1 MLSPQSLENYR
12 SSGQCPPPTTTN
24 FSITVVQNVFCFAW
38 WHVPVQQML
47 RRIVGQHIALG
58 WPQKSSRNSPSAT
71 VSRGRVSIEAMG
83 SNQKHKETNDK
94 QKTWDIF
101 WISIY
106 RTWRKN
112 TQGAALVKKFDYS
125 DYSPWHPKTIRIL
138 QRGQTMQRW
147 TPPQPQRILSYLSRE
162 MPTTSHSLMHFSIVT
177 VLWYILVYQEFR
189 NIQMFSWCLQT
200 SASL

>member
-71 VSRGRVSIEAMG
+71 VGRGRVSIEAMG

-94 QKTWDIF
+94 QKCNGNLGSLVRCSPADLF
-101 WISIY
+101 FS
-106 RTWRKN
+106 
-112 TQGAALVKKFDYS
+112 ALCFKGK
-125 DYSPWHPKTIRIL
+125 PKGLRYMNMNHAT
-138 QRGQTMQRW
+138 
-147 TPPQPQRILSYLSRE
+147 
-162 MPTTSHSLMHFSIVT
+162 
-177 VLWYILVYQEFR
+177 
-189 NIQMFSWCLQT
+189 
-200 SASL
+200 